1 MLSSKLLPIQKH
13 NEIQFSNEEYIFLDK
28 CVCRIQCKMDTV
40 KNFKERVKFS
50 NIADIPAL
58 HYRNEIIY
66 INYQKER

>member
-50 NIADIPAL
+50 NIADIPAS
-58 HYRNEIIY
+58 HYRNEIINK
-66 INYQKER
+66 NYQEAR